1 VATST
6 RPAPRSPARPL
17 RQLDDPEAFA
27 AARRAFVDAA
37 FVVLSRRSDLDF
49 SVTEVV
55 KESGLH
61 NAAFYR
67 VFESKDRLL
76 LAVAEEAMQRT
87 LETLQARVTKARDGQ
102 QAMRQWGTVLLRLA
116 ATDRSAQSIEAFA
129 LERHRFLRR
138 FPDAEDRLVEPVR
151 QVLADALVQR
161 GIATDDAHE
170 VTNAAYELVMGQ
182 QATWIARGHRP
193 TQREVERVA
202 SLATRLLDTEPRCQE
217 R

>member
-6 RPAPRSPARPL
+6 RPAPRPL

-27 AARRAFVDAA
+27 AARQAFVDAA
-37 FVVLSRRSDLDF
+37 LVVLSRRSDLDV

-55 KESGLH
+55 QEAGMH

-67 VFESKDRLL
+67 VFESKDHLL
-76 LAVAEEAMQRT
+76 LAVAQEAAERT
-87 LETLQARVTKARDGQ
+87 VDTLDARMTRALDAHQAVQVWAS
-102 QAMRQWGTVLLRLA
+102 VLLRLT
-116 ATDRSAQSIEAFA
+116 ATDRSAHAIEAFA

-151 QVLADALVQR
+151 RVLVDALAQHGVDTA
-161 GIATDDAHE
+161 GAHD

-193 TQREVERVA
+193 AQREVERVA
-202 SLATRLLDTEPRCQE
+202 ELATRLLDEKPSGRTR

>member
-1 VATST
+1 MATST
-6 RPAPRSPARPL
+6 RAPARPL

-27 AARRAFVDAA
+27 ATRQAFVDAA
-37 FVVLSRRSDLDF
+37 LVVLSRRSDVDV

-55 KESGLH
+55 QEAGLH

-67 VFESKDRLL
+67 VFESKDGLL
-76 LAVAEEAMQRT
+76 LAVAQEAAERT
-87 LETLQARVTKARDGQ
+87 VVTLQQRMRRARNARESLQ
-102 QAMRQWGTVLLRLA
+102 IWATVLLRLT
-116 ATDRSAQSIEAFA
+116 ATDKSASSIEAFA

-151 QVLADALVQR
+151 RVLADALVHD
-161 GIATDDAHE
+161 GVAAGEAHE
-170 VTNAAYELVMGQ
+170 VTDAAYELVMGQ

-202 SLATRLLDTEPRCQE
+202 DLASRLLDNQE
-217 R
+217 Q

>member
-6 RPAPRSPARPL
+6 RPASRPL

-27 AARRAFVDAA
+27 AARQSFVDAA
-37 FVVLSRRSDLDF
+37 LVVLSRRSDLDV

-55 KESGLH
+55 QESGLH

-67 VFESKDRLL
+67 VFESKDHLL
-76 LAVAEEAMQRT
+76 LAVAQEAAERT
-87 LETLQARVTKARDGQ
+87 VDTLHARMNRAQNADEAVQVWAS
-102 QAMRQWGTVLLRLA
+102 VLLRLT
-116 ATDRSAQSIEAFA
+116 ATDRSASSIEAFA

-151 QVLADALVQR
+151 RVLADALVQR
-161 GIATDDAHE
+161 RVGATDAQD

-182 QATWIARGHRP
+182 QATWIARRHRP
-193 TQREVERVA
+193 TPREVDRVA
-202 SLATRLLDTEPRCQE
+202 ELATRLLDS
-217 R
+217 

>member
-1 VATST
+1 VATT
-6 RPAPRSPARPL
+6 RAPARPL

-27 AARRAFVDAA
+27 ATRQAFVDAA
-37 FVVLSRRSDLDF
+37 LVVLSRRSDLDV

-55 KESGLH
+55 QEAGLH

-67 VFESKDRLL
+67 VFESKDGLL
-76 LAVAEEAMQRT
+76 LAVAQEAAERT
-87 LETLQARVTKARDGQ
+87 VPVLEARLRRAHDAPEALRSW
-102 QAMRQWGTVLLRLA
+102 ASVLLRLT
-116 ATDRSAQSIEAFA
+116 ATDKSASAIEAFA

-151 QVLADALVQR
+151 RVLADALVHD
-161 GIATDDAHE
+161 GVAAGEAHE

-202 SLATRLLDTEPRCQE
+202 ELATRLLDDQE
-217 R
+217 I

>member
-1 VATST
+1 MATST
-6 RPAPRSPARPL
+6 RPAARPL

-27 AARRAFVDAA
+27 ATRQAFVDAA
-37 FVVLSRRSDLDF
+37 LVVLSRRSDLDV

-55 KESGLH
+55 QEAGLH

-67 VFESKDRLL
+67 VFESKDGLL
-76 LAVAEEAMQRT
+76 LAVAQEAAERT
-87 LETLQARVTKARDGQ
+87 VPVLQTRLRRAPDAP
-102 QAMRQWGTVLLRLA
+102 QALRAWATVLLRLT

-151 QVLADALVQR
+151 RVLQDALKQHGVADA
-161 GIATDDAHE
+161 AD
-170 VTNAAYELVMGQ
+170 VTSAAYELVMGQ

-202 SLATRLLDTEPRCQE
+202 DLATRLLDTQE
-217 R
+217 K

>member
-1 VATST
+1 MATST
-6 RPAPRSPARPL
+6 RAVARPAARPL

-27 AARRAFVDAA
+27 ATRQAFVDAA
-37 FVVLSRRSDLDF
+37 LVVLSRRSDVDV

-55 KESGLH
+55 QEAGLH

-67 VFESKDRLL
+67 VFESKDGLL
-76 LAVAEEAMQRT
+76 LAVAQEAAERT
-87 LETLQARVTKARDGQ
+87 VETLTTR
-102 QAMRQWGTVLLRLA
+102 MRRAHDAHEAVHVWASVLLRLT

-151 QVLADALVQR
+151 RVLQHALEGYGVADA
-161 GIATDDAHE
+161 AD
-170 VTNAAYELVMGQ
+170 VTNVAYELVMGQ

-202 SLATRLLDTEPRCQE
+202 DLATRLLDNHPTCQE
-217 R
+217 K

>member
-1 VATST
+1 MATTTRPTT
-6 RPAPRSPARPL
+6 RPALRPL

-27 AARRAFVDAA
+27 AARQAFVDAA
-37 FVVLSRRSDLDF
+37 LVVLSRRSDLDV

-55 KESGLH
+55 QEAGMH

-76 LAVAEEAMQRT
+76 LAVAQEAAERT
-87 LETLQARVTKARDGQ
+87 VETLTVRMRRAHDVHQAV
-102 QAMRQWGTVLLRLA
+102 QAWATVLLRLT
-116 ATDRSAQSIEAFA
+116 ATDKSAQSIEAFA

-151 QVLADALVQR
+151 RVLADALVYY
-161 GIATDDAHE
+161 GVAAGEAHD

-193 TQREVERVA
+193 TQREVECVA
-202 SLATRLLDTEPRCQE
+202 DLATRLLDTREK
-217 R
+217 

>member
-6 RPAPRSPARPL
+6 RPSTRPAARPL

-27 AARRAFVDAA
+27 AARQAFVDAA
-37 FVVLSRRSDLDF
+37 LVVLSRRSDVEV

-55 KESGLH
+55 QEAGLH

-67 VFESKDRLL
+67 VFESKDGLL
-76 LAVAEEAMQRT
+76 LAVAQEAAERTVVALRQRMRRANGAT
-87 LETLQARVTKARDGQ
+87 EALQLWA
-102 QAMRQWGTVLLRLA
+102 TVLLRLT
-116 ATDRSAQSIEAFA
+116 ATDKSASSIEAFA

-151 QVLADALVQR
+151 RVLADAFVHY
-161 GIATDDAHE
+161 GVATGEAHD

-202 SLATRLLDTEPRCQE
+202 DLATRLLHTDQTRQE
-217 R
+217 K

>member
-1 VATST
+1 MATTT
-6 RPAPRSPARPL
+6 RTTRTTSRTTRAAPRPL

-27 AARRAFVDAA
+27 ATRQAFVDAA
-37 FVVLSRRSDLDF
+37 LVVLSRRSDLDV

-55 KESGLH
+55 QEAGLH

-67 VFESKDRLL
+67 IFESKDGLL
-76 LAVAEEAMQRT
+76 LAVAQEAAERT
-87 LETLQARVTKARDGQ
+87 VPVLESRLRRAHDAPQAVRSWAS
-102 QAMRQWGTVLLRLA
+102 VLLRLT

-151 QVLADALVQR
+151 RVLADALEEYGVS
-161 GIATDDAHE
+161 DAAD

-202 SLATRLLDTEPRCQE
+202 DLATRLLDA
-217 R
+217 

>member
-1 VATST
+1 MATT
-6 RPAPRSPARPL
+6 RAPARPL

-27 AARRAFVDAA
+27 ATRQAFVDAA
-37 FVVLSRRSDLDF
+37 LVVLSRRSDVDV

-55 KESGLH
+55 QEAGLH

-67 VFESKDRLL
+67 IFESKDGLL
-76 LAVAEEAMQRT
+76 LAVAQEAAQRT
-87 LETLQARVTKARDGQ
+87 VVALEQRMRRAHAASEALQLWA
-102 QAMRQWGTVLLRLA
+102 TVLLRLT
-116 ATDRSAQSIEAFA
+116 ATDTSAASIEAFA

-151 QVLADALVQR
+151 RVLTDALVEF
-161 GIATDDAHE
+161 GTVADEAHD
-170 VTNAAYELVMGQ
+170 VTNVAYELVMGQ

-202 SLATRLLDTEPRCQE
+202 GLATRLLDTE
-217 R
+217 